1 MKRHISSIVLFQ
13 ILIILGIMLSA
24 CTPTNNEPIQQIQD
38 TPTEVATAT
47 ATLEP
52 TAEPTPE
59 PTPVPTAVPTAR
71 PLPENTPEPE
81 PGSYTNDLF
90 GLAFDYPA
98 NWQVNLNEQTGVELF
113 MAQAPFNPLFIY
125 VTTYILEE
133 ETTLDEDLVEYMGF
147 MEESMELQNPDNL
160 EIDSA
165 FTLDNGTEAWR
176 GVMRSDEE
184 YGIFMMELIGI
195 ERGGRVFTLWFIGLE
210 DFHEFHSGLVEEVR
224 QSFNIYPPKPYGVDR
239 ENAFFIPGGEP
250 KTFDPP
256 LYLGS
261 ADSYMGDL
269 FSGLVR
275 LDANLQ
281 PIPDL
286 AERWEIS
293 PDGLVYTFYLR
304 QNVSFHSGRPFT
316 AEDVKFSWDRAAD
329 PDLESPTV
337 GTYLTDIVG
346 VQEVMDGEAEEI
358 SGVKIIDEYTV
369 EVTLDAPKVYFLY
382 KLAYPTSWIVDQE
395 TVDEV
400 DENPIG
406 TGPFKLAKHVENE
419 IMILARNENYHL
431 GFVPLEYVVYLLY
444 QGPTIRLYEGGLIDM
459 VAIDE
464 DLLGRAE
471 DSKDPLYGNIQPVTD
486 LCTTL
491 IRLDS
496 SMPPF
501 DDVLVR
507 EAFARAIDKDRYNEV
522 VAEGKDVVANGIYPP
537 GLPGYTPDV
546 IPLSYDPERAVEAI
560 AESSYGSVNALPEIV
575 FTISGSGGG
584 VHPSDAVLIE
594 MWENV
599 LGVTVTVEQIDSRS
613 YLDKIHDGEHGQIFS
628 GGWCADYPDPE
639 NFADVLFHSDTSMN
653 TSNYSNSEIDALLD
667 QARSE
672 PDVTKRI
679 QLYQDIEQML
689 VDDVA
694 AIFLSHGRTYY
705 LVTKPYIQNF
715 VSTPIGIAQ
724 MMNVLIEH

>member
-1 MKRHISSIVLFQ
+1 MKKHISRKGLLLVLIVFA
-13 ILIILGIMLSA
+13 IMLNA
-24 CTPTNNEPIQQIQD
+24 CTSANNETPQQIQD
-38 TPTEVATAT
+38 TPTKVATAT
-47 ATLEP
+47 STLEP

-59 PTPVPTAVPTAR
+59 PTPVPTAIPTAR
-71 PLPENTPEPE
+71 PLPEKTPEAE
-81 PGSYTNDLF
+81 PGSYVNDLI
-90 GLAFDYPA
+90 GLAFGYPTD
-98 NWQVNLNEQTGVELF
+98 WEVNLNEQTGFELF
-113 MAQAPFNPLFIY
+113 MAQAPLYPVFIY
-125 VTTYILEE
+125 VTSYILEE
-133 ETTLDEDLVEYMGF
+133 DTTLEEDLLEYMAIMG
-147 MEESMELQNPDNL
+147 ENLDLRNLDNI
-160 EIDSA
+160 EFDSA
-165 FTLDNGTEAWR
+165 FLLDNGLEAWR

-184 YGIFMMELIGI
+184 YGTFRNELIGV
-195 ERGGRVFTLWFIGLE
+195 ERGGRVFTLWFIGYE
-210 DFHEFHSGLVEEVR
+210 EMFEFHSTLVDEVR
-224 QSFNIYPPKPYGVDR
+224 QSINIYPPKPYGVDR
-239 ENAFFIPGGEP
+239 ENAIFMAGGEP
-250 KTFDPP
+250 KTYDPA

-275 LDANLQ
+275 LDTNLQ

-304 QNVSFHSGRPFT
+304 QNASFHSGRSFT

-346 VQEVMDGEAEEI
+346 VQEVMDGEAEGI

-382 KLAYPTSWIVDQE
+382 KLAYPTSWIVDRE

-419 IMILARNENYHL
+419 IIILARNENYHL

-444 QGPTIRLYEGGLIDM
+444 QGPSIRLYEGGLIDIIS
-459 VAIDE
+459 IDE

-471 DSKDPLYGNIQPVTD
+471 DSNDPLYGNVQPVMD

-491 IRLDS
+491 TRLDS

-507 EAFARAIDKDRYNEV
+507 EAFARAIDKDRYNQV
-522 VAEGKDVVANGIYPP
+522 VSEGKNVIANGLYPP

-546 IPLSYDPERAVEAI
+546 TPLSYDPERALEAI
-560 AESSYGSVNALPEIV
+560 AESSYGSVDALPEIV
-575 FTISGSGGG
+575 FTISGIGGG
-584 VHPSDAVLIE
+584 IHPSDAVLIE
-594 MWENV
+594 MWEKN

-613 YLDKIHDGEHGQIFS
+613 YLEKIHEGEHGQIFS

-639 NFADVLFHSDTSMN
+639 NFADVLFHSGTSMN

-672 PDVTKRI
+672 PDVAKRI
-679 QLYQDIEQML
+679 NLYQDIEQML

-694 AIFLSHGRTYY
+694 AIFLTHRHTYY
-705 LVTKPYIQNF
+705 LVSKPYIQNF

-724 MMNVLIEH
+724 MMNVLIEP